1 MRLSQTRSVIRTLM
15 NQKELG
21 EIRRRIRPEHN
32 AIHHIYGCYVNAS
45 KEIISEIDEPVGL
58 LTQEETEKYFGLLK
72 KTLSG
77 ALGKNLLDISFA
89 SKQVMD
95 SEEHRL
101 LSALRKSELADAG
114 LRTAFYQCI
123 IDRIDV
129 EDQNYLILM
138 AYDVYDVPHYGKD
151 GENTDSSD
159 LYKYMLCCICPVK
172 SGRAELGYDAGE
184 KRFHSAVMGQVVAP
198 PELGF
203 LFPTFDDRAANIY
216 NALFYS
222 KNINASHEDF
232 VDAVFKTPV
241 PMPAGQQRENFN
253 EILSGALDR
262 SCRFDVVQA
271 VHEQL
276 SERIAV
282 YKETNDP
289 EPMTVSVD
297 EMGEILENSG
307 ATQDQV
313 EAFRKGCRESLGED
327 VALRPGNLTNTSK
340 MEISTPEVK
349 ISVNPKYSYLV
360 ETRVI
365 DGKKYILVSADA
377 GVELNGVAVEIRE

>member
-1 MRLSQTRSVIRTLM
+1 M
-15 NQKELG
+15 NQKELS

-32 AIHHIYGCYVNAS
+32 AIQHIYGCYVNS
-45 KEIISEIDEPVGL
+45 NREIISEIDEPIGL
-58 LTQEETEKYFGLLK
+58 LSQEETEKYFTLLR

-101 LSALRKSELADAG
+101 LSSLRKNELSDAG
-114 LRTAFYQCI
+114 LRTAFYRTV
-123 IDRIDV
+123 IDHLDMK
-129 EDQNYLILM
+129 EQNYLILM
-138 AYDVYDVPHYGKD
+138 AYDIYDVPHYGKD
-151 GENTDSSD
+151 GEEDERGD
-159 LYKYMLCCICPVK
+159 VYKYMLCCICPVK
-172 SGRAELGYDAGE
+172 PGKTELGYVAAE
-184 KRFHSAVMGQVVAP
+184 KRFHSSVAGQIVAV

-203 LFPTFDDRAANIY
+203 LFPAFDDRAANIY
-216 NALFYS
+216 NALLYS
-222 KNINASHEDF
+222 KNIDANHQDF
-232 VDAVFKTPV
+232 VDAVFRTPV
-241 PMPAGQQRENFN
+241 PVPAGQQKEDFN
-253 EILSGALDR
+253 ALLSGALDKAC
-262 SCRFDVVQA
+262 SFDVVQA

-282 YKETNDP
+282 YKESKDP

-307 ATQDQV
+307 AAPEQV
-313 EAFRKGCRESLGED
+313 ESFRKQCMEFMGENA
-327 VALRPGNLTNTSK
+327 VLRPGNLTNTNK
-340 MEISTPEVK
+340 MEIVTPEVK

-377 GVELNGVAVEIRE
+377 GVELNGVAVSIRE